1 MTRVFEQRFFRKKSF
16 FVHYASN
23 VSDNFFPSFQI
34 LLSARWVI
42 ACLLRFHVKDRQLGN
57 TFDPSS
63 SHQTTRNGILWQQ
76 RMSKTLFCPF
86 FRCQKILYI
95 WAYLERMWS
104 SEANTP
110 KRSFLSKVS
119 KLFSALF
126 AASNFF
132 SEERRKSIFWPLV
145 DWRHGVTAPW
155 RHDVTLAWCHVVV
168 PSFHHLS

>member
-23 VSDNFFPSFQI
+23 FSDNFFPSFQI

-42 ACLLRFHVKDRQLGN
+42 ACLPRFHVKDRQLGN

-110 KRSFLSKVS
+110 KRSFLSRVS

-126 AASNFF
+126 CRFQLFF
-132 SEERRKSIFWPLV
+132 RRKKKNQFFDHW
-145 DWRHGVTAPW
+145 WTNVTASQ
-155 RHDVTLAWCHVVV
+155 RHDVTKSH
-168 PSFHHLS
+168 